1 MSYREVDSTS
11 VSDISQYK
19 PVPADSSPSQ
29 MNQTALELD
38 HWANNVKPSLECDS
52 EPAESIEPAND
63 ASTSEGTLRI
73 DCHVKGVLDAGS
85 GTLIVGR
92 LGHCEAEA
100 FVGTALVEGVV
111 SGNIHASELIA
122 LGAEAHVTG
131 DIEAPSISIG
141 RGAIFEGRC
150 HMLRATAESSHGSDS
165 EQPHSAISFSYES
178 ERDGVAVAADA
189 NSL

>member
-1 MSYREVDSTS
+1 MSYSEVDSTC
-11 VSDISQYK
+11 VSEISQYK
-19 PVPADSSPSQ
+19 SVPTDNSPSLHETSHQ
-29 MNQTALELD
+29 FD
-38 HWANNVKPSLECDS
+38 RWANDVKPSLECDG
-52 EPAESIEPAND
+52 EPAESTGLSHEALTP
-63 ASTSEGTLRI
+63 EGTLRI

-92 LGHCEAEA
+92 LGHCEGEA
-100 FVGTALVEGVV
+100 IVGTALVEGVV

-165 EQPHSAISFSYES
+165 EQPHTSKTLTHES
-178 ERDGVAVAADA
+178 ERDGVAVA
-189 NSL
+189 

>member
-1 MSYREVDSTS
+1 MSYCEVDSTC

-19 PVPADSSPSQ
+19 PVPADSSPSLNETSLQ
-29 MNQTALELD
+29 FD
-38 HWANNVKPSLECDS
+38 RWANDVKPFLECNC
-52 EPAESIEPAND
+52 EPAESIPLSNEAFTF
-63 ASTSEGTLRI
+63 AGTLRI
-73 DCHVKGVLDAGS
+73 DCHVKGLLDAGS

-92 LGHCEAEA
+92 LGHCEGEA

-122 LGAEAHVTG
+122 LGAEARVTG
-131 DIEAPSISIG
+131 DIEAPTISIG

-150 HMLRATAESSHGSDS
+150 HMLRATAESSHGPDS
-165 EQPHSAISFSYES
+165 EQPHSAISFSYDS
-178 ERDGVAVAADA
+178 ERDGVAVAAAA